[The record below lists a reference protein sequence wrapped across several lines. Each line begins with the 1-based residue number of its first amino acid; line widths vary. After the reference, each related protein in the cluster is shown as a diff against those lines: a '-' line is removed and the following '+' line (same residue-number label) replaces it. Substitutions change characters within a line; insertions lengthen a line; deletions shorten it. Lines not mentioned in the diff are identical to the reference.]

1 MNWLAVK
8 CRGKPPAPDEGGFTL
23 VEVVLALTIF
33 ALMGVVLY
41 GAFSLSHSAVE
52 KSETKF
58 IASQKLRSTADLLGT
73 YLRSAFPYRESL
85 QDPAIFFEGEPDS
98 LEFISSYSHAMGG
111 RGLAKISIETDA
123 ADGSANL
130 RLSETAPVRLGGES
144 GPSHGLVIQEKLRD
158 FKIAYLDPES
168 DPENWQERWAGRE
181 RNALPRAVRLTF
193 HDSDGKE
200 VRWIFPIMMVVL
212 AK

>member
-1 MNWLAVK
+1 MKRLAMK
-8 CRGKPPAPDEGGFTL
+8 CREPRPAPGEGGFTL

-33 ALMGVVLY
+33 ALMGVILY
-41 GAFSLSHSAVE
+41 GAFSLSHSAVA
-52 KSETKF
+52 KSESKF
-58 IASQKLRSTADLLGT
+58 IVSQKLRSTADLLGT

-85 QDPAIFFEGEPDS
+85 QSPAIFFEGEANS
-98 LEFISSYSHAMGG
+98 VVFISSYSHAMGG
-111 RGLAKISIETDA
+111 RGLAKIAIESDE
-123 ADGSANL
+123 ADGGANL
-130 RLSETAPVRLGGES
+130 RLSEAAPVRVGGES
-144 GPSHGLVIQEKLRD
+144 SASYGLVIQEKLTD

-168 DPENWQERWAGRE
+168 DPENWEERWDGRE

-193 HDSDGKE
+193 RDADGKE